1 MVEMMKDEMAFDL
14 ASLMHELNFM
24 VPDVLKCTERYLI
37 LPNKLGDLDRQ
48 ECLAEIHD
56 RIQKIKQAKE
66 LVDSCQITQAEYCTK
81 KDEILSKM
89 RY

>member
-1 MVEMMKDEMAFDL
+1 MIKDEIVFDL

-24 VPDVLKCTERYLI
+24 VPGVLESGERYLI

-66 LVDSCQITQAEYCTK
+66 LADSCQITQAEYCLRRRRSFQRC
-81 KDEILSKM
+81 D
-89 RY
+89 RGG